1 MSSQLVLDTNTVLAL
16 WMFRD
21 PRLAPLRAF
30 IEDGRCSLH
39 GRADALGE
47 LRLVL
52 AYPQFGVEPDA
63 QAALHDAYRARL
75 NLLADAPPA
84 DAGSLPA
91 CRDSDDQK
99 FLEIARDAGASHLIT
114 RDKALLKLARHRL
127 VRDRFAVLT
136 PERFVAQLAD
146 NYS

>member
-1 MSSQLVLDTNTVLAL
+1 M
-16 WMFRD
+16 
-21 PRLAPLRAF
+21 
-30 IEDGRCSLH
+30 
-39 GRADALGE
+39 
-47 LRLVL
+47 
-52 AYPQFGVEPDA
+52 
-63 QAALHDAYRARL
+63 ARRFK
-75 NLLADAPPA
+75 AAPPA
-84 DAGSLPA
+84 APLPA

-127 VRDRFAVLT
+127 VRERFAVLT

>member
-1 MSSQLVLDTNTVLAL
+1 MTARLVLDTNTVLAL
-16 WMFRD
+16 WMFCD

-39 GRADALGE
+39 GRTDALGE

-52 AYPQFGVEPDA
+52 AYPQFGVEPDT

-84 DAGSLPA
+84 DAAPLPA

-99 FLEIARDAGASHLIT
+99 FLEIARDAGASHLVT

-127 VRDRFAVLT
+127 VRERFAVLT